1 MSKAIP
7 SKLHLAF
14 DLMFISCLGTTHFF
28 SEKQLVKIDL
38 EPEEK
43 SGDFQG
49 ANSCSTPAC
58 VTLGWSFDF
67 ILWGF
72 STGLSKFEL
81 NEFRAPLQP
90 WQPMNRVPF
99 LAPSLI
105 PLAPGLQRQTIAA
118 QMAAAAKR
126 APDRLWLHA
135 ALEHHLNKDSAV
147 LQRIAEPKGQ
157 SSKGP
162 DAEW

>member
-1 MSKAIP
+1 MSRHHPFFQWETASRDRLKARR
-7 SKLHLAF
+7 
-14 DLMFISCLGTTHFF
+14 
-28 SEKQLVKIDL
+28 EVWR
-38 EPEEK
+38 
-43 SGDFQG
+43 FQG
-49 ANSCSTPAC
+49 ANSCSTPAY